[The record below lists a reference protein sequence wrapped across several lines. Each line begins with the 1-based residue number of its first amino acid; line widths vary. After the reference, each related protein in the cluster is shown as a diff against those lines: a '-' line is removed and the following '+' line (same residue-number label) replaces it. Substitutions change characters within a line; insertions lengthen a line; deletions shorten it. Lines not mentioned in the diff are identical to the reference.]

1 MKGEVI
7 VKGAPSAKF
16 IVNDDTSAE
25 FIVNGNTGAEYNV
38 NGMGGVQG
46 ATGPKGDK
54 GDTGPQGPQG
64 IPGERGPIGPKG
76 DTGDTGPKGDKGD
89 TGDTGPQGDRG
100 PQGPQGIQGPDGPQ
114 GPKGDT
120 GDTGPQGPKGDTG
133 DTGPQGDKGEKGD
146 TGPQGERGPQGPQ
159 GIQGPA
165 GPQGPKGDTGDVGPQ
180 GPKGDQGLKGDTGDK
195 GDTGP
200 QGAPGKD
207 GTSAT
212 IIGATASIDETSG
225 TPSVTVTNGGTES
238 ARSFDFAFTGLKGEK
253 GDPGAGLSIS
263 GSVNTYSE
271 LPSNLTESDAGTA
284 YFVQADGKLYVW
296 SGTSWPADGDGAQF
310 QGPAGP
316 QGPKGDK
323 GEQGPAGP
331 KGDKGDTGAQ
341 GEKGDTGPQGPKG
354 DTGDPGEQGPQGEP
368 GPQGIQGPQGLQGE
382 KGDKGDKGDT
392 GPQGLQGP
400 QGEPGKDGATGPKG
414 DKGDTGPQGP
424 AGPAGA
430 DGKDGAQGPAG
441 TNATI
446 TGATA
451 SVTNTTGTPSVTVT
465 AGGTESARSF
475 NVAFTNLKGD
485 KGDTGAGLPTTGG
498 GNHEVLVSGPAGGT
512 DATWSKITQ
521 KNMANGSVGTSQLI
535 NSSVTSDKVDWT
547 TFKPY
552 WKTVA
557 ISTSSNVTIPAGYRL
572 YRVRLCGNKTSAS
585 SWGIIGCS
593 QATGT
598 TWIYI
603 QGMSNGNWIADE
615 RSVTASSDKAVMDG
629 ARNGTATGYQT
640 WDITISRPVK
650 NGAHYMATWE
660 TGMTGSLTFNTGR
673 SIFDVTN
680 GSADINIFCDLS
692 SAFWSVEALVE
703 S

>member
-16 IVNDDTSAE
+16 VVNDDTSAE

-38 NGMGGVQG
+38 NGMGGVR
-46 ATGPKGDK
+46 GPRGEKGDK

-76 DTGDTGPKGDKGD
+76 DTGERGPAGPKGDA
-89 TGDTGPQGDRG
+89 GPRG
-100 PQGPQGIQGPDGPQ
+100 A
-114 GPKGDT
+114 
-120 GDTGPQGPKGDTG
+120 TGPQGPKGEQG
-133 DTGPQGDKGEKGD
+133 LQGEQGPKGD
-146 TGPQGERGPQGPQ
+146 TGPQGE
-159 GIQGPA
+159 
-165 GPQGPKGDTGDVGPQ
+165 
-180 GPKGDQGLKGDTGDK
+180 
-195 GDTGP
+195 
-200 QGAPGKD
+200 PGKD

-238 ARSFDFAFTGLKGEK
+238 ARSFNFAFTGLKGEK

-284 YFVQADGKLYVW
+284 YFVQADGELYVW
-296 SGTSWPADGDGAQF
+296 SGSSWPADGDGAQF

-331 KGDKGDTGAQ
+331 KGDKGDTGPQ
-341 GEKGDTGPQGPKG
+341 GEIGATGPQGPKG
-354 DTGDPGEQGPQGEP
+354 DQGEPGEQGPQGEP
-368 GPQGIQGPQGLQGE
+368 GPQGIQGPQGLQGLQGE
-382 KGDKGDKGDT
+382 KGD
-392 GPQGLQGP
+392 
-400 QGEPGKDGATGPKG
+400 KG

-430 DGKDGAQGPAG
+430 DGKDGPQGPAG

-475 NVAFTNLKGD
+475 NFAFKNLKGD
-485 KGDTGAGLPTTGG
+485 KGAGLPTTGG
-498 GNHEVLVSGPAGGT
+498 GNNEVLVSGAAGGT

-521 KNMANGSVGTSQLI
+521 KNMGNNSVGTSQLI
-535 NSSVTSDKVDWT
+535 NSSVTSDKVDFTKFKFPIPDYSNGTTIPNTTNTWT
-547 TFKPY
+547 APKCGVI
-552 WKTVA
+552 VA
-557 ISTSSNVTIPAGYRL
+557 VLVADTTNGYKNVTISVNGKVVAKSL
-572 YRVRLCGNKTSAS
+572 
-585 SWGIIGCS
+585 W
-593 QATGT
+593 TGT
-598 TWIYI
+598 TGGYNF
-603 QGMSNGNWIADE
+603 QTSAVVPVGTDDV
-615 RSVTASSDKAVMDG
+615 VTFSAKDG
-629 ARNGTATGYQT
+629 QSTV
-640 WDITISRPVK
+640 D
-650 NGAHYMATWE
+650 
-660 TGMTGSLTFNTGR
+660 GR
-673 SIFDVTN
+673 VFYPYKWV
-680 GSADINIFCDLS
+680 
-692 SAFWSVEALVE
+692 
-703 S
+703 

>member
-16 IVNDDTSAE
+16 VVNDDTSAE

-38 NGMGGVQG
+38 DGMGGVR
-46 ATGPKGDK
+46 GPKGDK
-54 GDTGPQGPQG
+54 GDTGDTGPAGPQG

-76 DTGDTGPKGDKGD
+76 DTGE
-89 TGDTGPQGDRG
+89 RG
-100 PQGPQGIQGPDGPQ
+100 
-114 GPKGDT
+114 T
-120 GDTGPQGPKGDTG
+120 A
-133 DTGPQGDKGEKGD
+133 
-146 TGPQGERGPQGPQ
+146 GPQGE
-159 GIQGPA
+159 
-165 GPQGPKGDTGDVGPQ
+165 
-180 GPKGDQGLKGDTGDK
+180 
-195 GDTGP
+195 
-200 QGAPGKD
+200 PGKD

-225 TPSVTVTNGGTES
+225 TPSVTVTNGGTPS
-238 ARSFDFAFTGLKGEK
+238 ARSFNFAFTGLKGEK

-296 SGTSWPADGDGAQF
+296 SGSSWPADGDGAQF

-316 QGPKGDK
+316 QGPKGDQGEP
-323 GEQGPAGP
+323 GEQGP
-331 KGDKGDTGAQ
+331 
-341 GEKGDTGPQGPKG
+341 KGDTGPQGI
-354 DTGDPGEQGPQGEP
+354 QGPQGL
-368 GPQGIQGPQGLQGE
+368 QGLQGE

-475 NVAFTNLKGD
+475 NFAFTNLKGDKGD

-498 GNHEVLVSGPAGGT
+498 GNNEVLVSGAAGGT
-512 DATWSKITQ
+512 DATWGKVTQ
-521 KNMANGSVGTSQLI
+521 KSMANGSVGTSQLI
-535 NSSVTSDKVDWT
+535 NSSVTSAKINWT
-547 TFKPY
+547 TLKTGKP
-552 WKTVA
+552 TEVG
-557 ISTSSNVTIPAGYRL
+557 SG
-572 YRVRLCGNKTSAS
+572 SAS
-585 SWGIIGCS
+585 RTITANSVGFMVINMACAFE
-593 QATGT
+593 QYCEVYLNGT
-598 TWIYI
+598 SL
-603 QGMSNGNWIADE
+603 G
-615 RSVTASSDKAVMDG
+615 SSKSG
-629 ARNGTATGYQT
+629 GTATFTWFQT
-640 WDITISRPVK
+640 TVFVAKGDKVRITTSDNGGNAQITGVKFVPIS
-650 NGAHYMATWE
+650 
-660 TGMTGSLTFNTGR
+660 
-673 SIFDVTN
+673 
-680 GSADINIFCDLS
+680 
-692 SAFWSVEALVE
+692 
-703 S
+703 

>member
-1 MKGEVI
+1 MKANVI

-16 IVNDDTSAE
+16 VVNDDTSAE

-46 ATGPKGDK
+46 ATGPKGEK

-76 DTGDTGPKGDKGD
+76 DTGDTGPQGDKGDKGD
-89 TGDTGPQGDRG
+89 TGPQGAPG
-100 PQGPQGIQGPDGPQ
+100 PQGPQGP
-114 GPKGDT
+114 
-120 GDTGPQGPKGDTG
+120 
-133 DTGPQGDKGEKGD
+133 
-146 TGPQGERGPQGPQ
+146 
-159 GIQGPA
+159 QGPA

-296 SGTSWPADGDGAQF
+296 SGSSWPADGDGAQF

-341 GEKGDTGPQGPKG
+341 GETGATGPQGPKG

-368 GPQGIQGPQGLQGE
+368 GPQGIQGPQGLQGLQGE

-392 GPQGLQGP
+392 GPQGLQGL

-424 AGPAGA
+424 TGPAGA

-475 NVAFTNLKGD
+475 NFAFTNLKGD

-498 GNHEVLVSGPAGGT
+498 GNNEVLVSGPNGGT
-512 DATWSKITQ
+512 DAAWGKVTQ
-521 KNMANGSVGTSQLI
+521 KSMANGSVGTSQLI

-572 YRVRLCGNKTSAS
+572 YRIRLVGNKTSAGN
-585 SWGIIGCS
+585 WGIVGCS

-603 QGMSNGNWIADE
+603 QGMSNGTWVADE
-615 RSVTASSDKAVMDG
+615 RSVTAPSDKAIMDG
-629 ARNGTATGYQT
+629 SRGGAGAGYQVWDIAISKPDKNGTALL
-640 WDITISRPVK
+640 
-650 NGAHYMATWE
+650 ATWT
-660 TGMTGSLTFNTGR
+660 TGMTGSKTFNTGR
-673 SIFDVTN
+673 SVFNVTN
-680 GSADINIFCDLS
+680 GSADINLYCELS
-692 SAFWSVEALVE
+692 SALWSVEAFVV
-703 S
+703 

>member
-16 IVNDDTSAE
+16 MVNDNTSAE
-25 FIVNGNTGAEYNV
+25 FIVNGDTGAEYNV
-38 NGMGGVQG
+38 NGMGGVR
-46 ATGPKGDK
+46 GPKGEKGDK
-54 GDTGPQGPQG
+54 GDTGPA
-64 IPGERGPIGPKG
+64 
-76 DTGDTGPKGDKGD
+76 
-89 TGDTGPQGDRG
+89 G
-100 PQGPQGIQGPDGPQ
+100 PQGPQGIKGDKGDIGPAGPKGDAGPRGATGEQ
-114 GPKGDT
+114 GPKGE
-120 GDTGPQGPKGDTG
+120 
-133 DTGPQGDKGEKGD
+133 QGD
-146 TGPQGERGPQGPQ
+146 
-159 GIQGPA
+159 IGPA
-165 GPQGPKGDTGDVGPQ
+165 GPQGEQGPRGEAGPQ
-180 GPKGDQGLKGDTGDK
+180 GE
-195 GDTGP
+195 
-200 QGAPGKD
+200 PGKD

-238 ARSFDFAFTGLKGEK
+238 ARSFDFAFIGLKGEK

-296 SGTSWPADGDGAQF
+296 SGSSWPADGDGAQF

-354 DTGDPGEQGPQGEP
+354 DQGEP
-368 GPQGIQGPQGLQGE
+368 GPQGIQGPQGPQGLQGE

-392 GPQGLQGP
+392 GPQG
-400 QGEPGKDGATGPKG
+400 
-414 DKGDTGPQGP
+414 P

-430 DGKDGAQGPAG
+430 DGKDGPQGPAG

-475 NVAFTNLKGD
+475 NFAFTNLKGE

-498 GNHEVLVSGPAGGT
+498 GNNEVLVSGAAGGT

-521 KNMANGSVGTSQLI
+521 KNMANNSVGTSQLI
-535 NSSVTSDKVDWT
+535 NSSVTSAKVDWA

-557 ISTSSNVTIPAGYRL
+557 TSTASNVTLPAGYRL
-572 YRVRLCGNKTSAS
+572 YRVRLIGVKTSAAT
-585 SWGIIGCS
+585 WGVIGCS

-598 TWIYI
+598 TWVYI
-603 QGMSNGNWIADE
+603 QGMSYGTWVANE
-615 RSVTASSDKAVMDG
+615 RSVDTSSDKAVMDG
-629 ARNGTATGYQT
+629 ARTGTPTGFQT
-640 WDITISRPVK
+640 WDIAISRPSTTGTSLV
-650 NGAHYMATWE
+650 ATWE
-660 TGMTGSLTFNTGR
+660 TGMTGSKTFNTGR
-673 SIFDVTN
+673 SVFNV
-680 GSADINIFCDLS
+680 ADGTADMNIFCDLS
-692 SAFWSVEALVE
+692 SALWSVEAFVE
-703 S
+703 N

>member
-16 IVNDDTSAE
+16 VVNDDTSAE

-46 ATGPKGDK
+46 ATGPKGEK

-76 DTGDTGPKGDKGD
+76 DTGDTGPKGDKG
-89 TGDTGPQGDRG
+89 
-100 PQGPQGIQGPDGPQ
+100 
-114 GPKGDT
+114 
-120 GDTGPQGPKGDTG
+120 
-133 DTGPQGDKGEKGD
+133 EKGD

-159 GIQGPA
+159 GTQGPA

-296 SGTSWPADGDGAQF
+296 SGSSWPADGDGAQF

-354 DTGDPGEQGPQGEP
+354 DKGDPGEQGPQGEP
-368 GPQGIQGPQGLQGE
+368 GPQGIQGPQGLQGLQGE

-392 GPQGLQGP
+392 GPQGLQGL

-430 DGKDGAQGPAG
+430 DGKDGPQGPAG

-451 SVTNTTGTPSVTVT
+451 SVANTTGTPSVTVT

-475 NVAFTNLKGD
+475 NFAFKNLKGD

-498 GNHEVLVSGPAGGT
+498 GNNEVLVSGPNGGT
-512 DATWSKITQ
+512 DAAWGKVTQ
-521 KNMANGSVGTSQLI
+521 KSMANGSVGTSQLI
-535 NSSVTSDKVDWT
+535 NSSVTSDKVDWA
-547 TFKPY
+547 TFKFPIPDY
-552 WKTVA
+552 SKGTSISNSTNTWTSPKCGVVIALLIADTANGYKNATISVNGKTVA
-557 ISTSSNVTIPAGYRL
+557 TAFWAGVTGGYNFQTRAI
-572 YRVRLCGNKTSAS
+572 VPV
-585 SWGIIGCS
+585 
-593 QATGT
+593 ATGDVVKF
-598 TWIYI
+598 
-603 QGMSNGNWIADE
+603 SAKDGN
-615 RSVTASSDKAVMDG
+615 ST
-629 ARNGTATGYQT
+629 
-640 WDITISRPVK
+640 
-650 NGAHYMATWE
+650 
-660 TGMTGSLTFNTGR
+660 
-673 SIFDVTN
+673 
-680 GSADINIFCDLS
+680 
-692 SAFWSVEALVE
+692 VEQRVFYPYKWV
-703 S
+703 